1 MAKTIPLYAK
11 AKTQGY
17 VSLVSS
23 LGDETT
29 IVNAARVSFDREV
42 KILTKSDQRLIEY
55 LLKHKHTSTLEH
67 NLITFKFKA
76 PLFVARQHMRHRTWS
91 FNEVSRRYT
100 SENLE
105 FYCPL
110 TFREQAKS
118 NRQSSVVGSGFN
130 PILET
135 IGGILMDYPSRA
147 DEDVRLH
154 VKNSLTLYENMLKNG
169 VCREQA
175 RMILPQNLYTT
186 YIGTVNLNNLIKFLN
201 LRDHEGAQQEIQELA
216 QATRAI
222 AEHVW
227 PEIMSIISRN
237 KQEAKT
243 A

>member
-1 MAKTIPLYAK
+1 MSKTIQLYPNAT
-11 AKTQGY
+11 TQGY

-29 IVNAARVSFDREV
+29 IVNAARVSFDKEV
-42 KILTKSDQRLIEY
+42 KTLTKSDRRLIKY
-55 LLKHKHTSTLEH
+55 LLQHKHTSTLEH
-67 NLITFKFKA
+67 NLLTLKFKA

-105 FYCPL
+105 FYCPI
-110 TFREQAKS
+110 TFRQQAKS
-118 NRQSSVVGSGFN
+118 NRQSSINGSEFN
-130 PILET
+130 PVLET
-135 IGGILMDYPSRA
+135 IAGTLMNYPSRA
-147 DEDVRLH
+147 DEDVCLH
-154 VKNSLTLYENMLKNG
+154 VKNSLTLYNSMLENG
-169 VCREQA
+169 ICREQA

-201 LRDHEGAQQEIQELA
+201 LRDHEGAQKEIQELA

-227 PEIMSIISRN
+227 PEIMSIIPNS
-237 KQEAKT
+237 KQEIET
-243 A
+243 P